1 MSSEAAVT
9 TEAADVVV
17 PAEADP
23 PADTAAPAAEQPA
36 EEPAEEAD
44 EPTPNAEAAK
54 WRTRLRDEQAAHKA
68 TQTALETLTG
78 QMEALQRQQVENL
91 IVAARVR
98 PAAVWATTDLGALL
112 AADGTVDP
120 EAVAAAIDT
129 ARKTLG
135 IQPLGKGAYVP
146 GLGGQ
151 PDRPPQTDGWQQ
163 AFTPRR

>member
-1 MSSEAAVT
+1 MAEAAQ
-9 TEAADVVV
+9 DV
-17 PAEADP
+17 PAGTADGDTVAP
-23 PADTAAPAAEQPA
+23 PPDNTTVPPPEDRPA
-36 EEPAEEAD
+36 EEPVEDAD

-78 QMEALQRQQVENL
+78 QVEALQRQQVESL
-91 IVAARVR
+91 IGAARVK
-98 PAAVWATTDLGALL
+98 PAAVWATTGLGALL

-135 IQPLGKGAYVP
+135 IQPLGRGVHVP
-146 GLGGQ
+146 GLGTRPDRLPQ
-151 PDRPPQTDGWQQ
+151 PDGWEQ